1 MRKWCI
7 QEHGSRL
14 HEPGTI
20 PTHAMN
26 ILALETATEA
36 CSAALWL
43 NADNHC
49 LERYQFAPRAHNL
62 LILPMLDSLL
72 AEAGLGFAQLDA
84 IAYGCGPGS
93 FTGVRMAVGVVQGL
107 AFAADLPVIP
117 VSTLAAMAWQS
128 YLETGQNVAYPC
140 IDARMGEVYWAAYR
154 CEDSQNPLNI
164 LVAEQVIP
172 AASVYMP
179 DTQTGLDPQG
189 WGIGSGYATYGEV
202 LSERLGS
209 RLLGL
214 MPDRFPTAGCVARL
228 ASRIHDP
235 DKLLPS
241 NLALPVY
248 LRDNVAQKPAK
259 SGA

>member
-1 MRKWCI
+1 
-7 QEHGSRL
+7 
-14 HEPGTI
+14 
-20 PTHAMN
+20 MN

-43 NADNHC
+43 HSDNHC
-49 LERYQFAPRAHNL
+49 LERYQLAPRAHNL

-140 IDARMGEVYWAAYR
+140 IDARMGEVYWAAYH
-154 CEDSQNPLNI
+154 CEDTQSPLNI
-164 LVAEQVIP
+164 LVDEQVVP
-172 AASVYMP
+172 ATSVNLP
-179 DTQTGLDPQG
+179 GAHHGLDLRG
-189 WGIGSGYATYGEV
+189 WGIGSGYATYGHI
-202 LSERLGS
+202 LSERLGF
-209 RLLGL
+209 RLLGQ
-214 MPDRFPTAGCVARL
+214 MPDRFPEAGCVARL
-228 ASRIHDP
+228 AARIHNP

-241 NLALPVY
+241 EQAMPVY
-248 LRDNVAQKPAK
+248 LRHDVAQKPAQN
-259 SGA
+259 GR